1 MIEIEMKLKKYLI
14 GQPSIMINE
23 DETMED
29 SIEVLDARNDVNYGY
44 IEVTDDKELTN
55 INIDFDKLVENNGVG
70 LESLEELEMDE
81 ILHITESFMKDFGRE
96 VVQFSNFSE
105 IGEGEYLV
113 VYEAIDKKL
122 KLPLPNS
129 GAVIEI
135 NSYGTITAATIFQE
149 YYQLTYPKVEITED
163 EAREILC
170 KEILVE
176 LGIEEN
182 EELGEFELVYQPIRD
197 YIGVTVDG
205 EVQKASQLFSETELE
220 QFSVTPVQVTKA
232 LPKLLGATDQYVLRE
247 EDGNL
252 YWYVAED
259 LDAKGEDAEAVIE
272 VLHFDDAGAN
282 YESNVV
288 WDTEVKTVLPFEQLK
303 DNAMQFLEII
313 SGDIHNKYML
323 EEQSILHEDTEEFD
337 DNSDEDIFNVDEYD
351 EEEYADEHEDEP
363 TTMFT
368 FIPYFHEY
376 KLENYSVLIE
386 VGIHTGIIRSCLYS
400 ALNMES
406 IRGINITPIISLPE
420 ADAIYK
426 QNLQMKLSR
435 FEEID
440 EDDEMTIY
448 SLNYS
453 INAPSENGAID
464 KINATTGEVTY
475 AESDI
480 VRG

>member
-1 MIEIEMKLKKYLI
+1 MIEIEMKLKKYLL
-14 GQPSIMINE
+14 GQPSIVINE

-55 INIDFDKLVENNGVG
+55 INIDFDKLVENNDVE
-70 LESLEELEMDE
+70 LKSLEELGMDE
-81 ILHITESFMKDFGRE
+81 ILHITESFVKDFARE

-135 NSYGTITAATIFQE
+135 NSYGTITAATVFQE
-149 YYQLTYPKVEITED
+149 YYQLTYPKVEVTED

-170 KEILVE
+170 KETLVE

-182 EELGEFELVYQPIRD
+182 EEQGEFELVYQPIRD

-205 EVQKASQLFSETELE
+205 EVQKASQLFSETQLE
-220 QFSVTPVQVTKA
+220 QFAVTPVQVTKA

-247 EDGNL
+247 EEGNL
-252 YWYVAED
+252 YWYDAEE
-259 LDAKGEDAEAVIE
+259 LDAKGEEAEAIIE

-282 YESNVV
+282 YESNVE
-288 WDTEVKTVLPFEQLK
+288 WDTEEKTELPFEQLK
-303 DNAMQFLEII
+303 GNAMQFLEII
-313 SGDIHNKYML
+313 AGDIHYKYML
-323 EEQSILHEDTEEFD
+323 EEQSVSNDDTEEFD
-337 DNSDEDIFNVDEYD
+337 DDTDEDFFNVDEYD
-351 EEEYADEHEDEP
+351 EDEHEDEHEDEP
-363 TTMFT
+363 TIMFT
-368 FIPYFHEY
+368 FIPFFHEY
-376 KLENYSVLIE
+376 KLDKYSVLIE

-400 ALNMES
+400 ALNMEA
-406 IRGINITPIISLPE
+406 IRGVNTTPMITLEE

-426 QNLQMKLSR
+426 QSLQMKLSR

-453 INAPSENGAID
+453 INTPSENGVID

-475 AESDI
+475 TESDI
-480 VRG
+480 IRG

>member
-29 SIEVLDARNDVNYGY
+29 SMEVLDARNDVNYGY

-55 INIDFDKLVENNGVG
+55 INIDFDKLVENNGVE

-96 VVQFSNFSE
+96 VVQFSNSSE

-113 VYEAIDKKL
+113 VYEAADKKL

-170 KEILVE
+170 KETLVE

-182 EELGEFELVYQPIRD
+182 EEQGEFELVYQPIRD

-205 EVQKASQLFSETELE
+205 KVQKASQLFSETELE
-220 QFSVTPVQVTKA
+220 QFAVTPVQVTKA

-259 LDAKGEDAEAVIE
+259 LDADGEDAEAVIE

-313 SGDIHNKYML
+313 SGDIHDKYML
-323 EEQSILHEDTEEFD
+323 EEQSVLNEDTEEFD
-337 DNSDEDIFNVDEYD
+337 DNSDEDLFNVDEYD
-351 EEEYADEHEDEP
+351 EDEYVDEHEDEP

-475 AESDI
+475 AESNI

>member
-14 GQPSIMINE
+14 GLPPIVINE

-55 INIDFDKLVENNGVG
+55 INIDFDKLVENNDVE
-70 LESLEELEMDE
+70 LENLEELEMDE
-81 ILHITESFMKDFGRE
+81 ILHITESFVKDFGRE
-96 VVQFSNFSE
+96 VIQFSNFSE

-149 YYQLTYPKVEITED
+149 YYQLTYPKVEVTED

-170 KEILVE
+170 KETLVE

-182 EELGEFELVYQPIRD
+182 EEQGEFELVYQPIRD

-205 EVQKASQLFSETELE
+205 EVQKASQLFSESQLE
-220 QFSVTPVQVTKA
+220 QFAVTPVQVTKA

-247 EDGNL
+247 EEGNL
-252 YWYVAED
+252 YWYVTEE
-259 LDAKGEDAEAVIE
+259 LDEKGEDAEAVIE

-282 YESNVV
+282 YESNVE
-288 WDTEVKTVLPFEQLK
+288 WDTEAKIELPFEQLK

-313 SGDIHNKYML
+313 AGDIHHKYML
-323 EEQSILHEDTEEFD
+323 EEQSVLNDDTEEFD
-337 DNSDEDIFNVDEYD
+337 DDSDDDLFNVDEYD
-351 EEEYADEHEDEP
+351 EDEHEDEHEDEP

-368 FIPYFHEY
+368 FIPFFQGY
-376 KLENYSVLIE
+376 KLDKYSVLIE

-400 ALNMES
+400 ALNMEA
-406 IRGINITPIISLPE
+406 IRGVNTTPMITLEE
-420 ADAIYK
+420 ADTIYK
-426 QNLQMKLSR
+426 QSLQMKLSR

-453 INAPSENGAID
+453 INAPSENGVID

-475 AESDI
+475 AGSDI